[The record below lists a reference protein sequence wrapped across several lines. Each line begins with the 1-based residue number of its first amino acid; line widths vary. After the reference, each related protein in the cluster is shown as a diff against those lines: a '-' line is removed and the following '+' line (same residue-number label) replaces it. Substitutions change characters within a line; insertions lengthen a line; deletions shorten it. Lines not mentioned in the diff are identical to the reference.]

1 MKIRVAETS
10 VAEGGFAAGLAAFDT
25 FGRATRRS
33 ALDGVESFENE
44 FWTARQRQ
52 AHSLHEI
59 SYRACFKPQLPRF
72 FIERFTAPGDVVYDP
87 FAGRGTTLVEAALL
101 GRRSIGNDI
110 NPLSAML
117 TAPRLDPPSLAAIA
131 DRLARLSR
139 DLPLAAEADR
149 PLLTF
154 YHPTTLRDIAR
165 LRRHFLI
172 EALDPVDAWIR
183 MVSLNRLTGHSSGFF
198 SVYTL
203 PPNQAVSL
211 ERQRKINQQR
221 GQVPPERDVFA
232 IIGKKSRTLLK
243 DAVPAGC
250 LRGQGRMLTGPAE
263 RTPDI
268 ADGSVDLIVTSPPF
282 LDVVDY
288 PSDNWLRC
296 WFAGVAPDSV
306 PMSLHRSLPD
316 WEAFIARC
324 FGEFARVLRPG
335 GIVAFEVGEV
345 RGGKVALEQAVL
357 RAARDLP
364 LAPLAVMVNSQSFT
378 KTAQC
383 WGVDNNSKGTNSNRI
398 VVFERRSR

>member
-1 MKIRVAETS
+1 MDRESAAAAGTIDS
-10 VAEGGFAAGLAAFDT
+10 GFAAGLAAFDA
-25 FGRATRRS
+25 FGRVTRR
-33 ALDGVESFENE
+33 ADLDGVALFENE

-72 FIERFTAPGDVVYDP
+72 FIERFTVPGEVVYDP
-87 FAGRGTTLVEAALL
+87 FAGRGTTLIEAALL
-101 GRRSIGNDI
+101 GRRAIGNDV

-117 TAPRLDPPSLAAIA
+117 TAPRLDPPALEAIRERL
-131 DRLARLSR
+131 DRLAR
-139 DLPLAAEADR
+139 DLPAAEAD
-149 PLLTF
+149 PSLLTF
-154 YHPTTLRDIAR
+154 YHPATLRDIAR
-165 LRRHFLI
+165 LRRHFL
-172 EALDPVDAWIR
+172 AAPVDAIDAWIR
-183 MVSLNRLTGHSSGFF
+183 MVCLNRLTGHSSGFF

-211 ERQRKINQQR
+211 ARQRKINEQR

-243 DAVPAGC
+243 DPVPARF
-250 LRGQGRMLTGPAE
+250 LRGPGRLLTGPAE

-288 PSDNWLRC
+288 PADNWLRG
-296 WFAGVAPDSV
+296 WFAGITPEAV
-306 PMSLHRSLPD
+306 PIALHRSLPD
-316 WEAFIARC
+316 WEAFVARC
-324 FGEFARVLRPG
+324 FAEFARILRPG

-345 RGGKVALEQAVL
+345 RRGKIALEQAVL
-357 RAARDLP
+357 RAAQDSP
-364 LAPLAVMVNSQSFT
+364 LAPLAVVVNTQSFT

-398 VVFERRSR
+398 VVFERR